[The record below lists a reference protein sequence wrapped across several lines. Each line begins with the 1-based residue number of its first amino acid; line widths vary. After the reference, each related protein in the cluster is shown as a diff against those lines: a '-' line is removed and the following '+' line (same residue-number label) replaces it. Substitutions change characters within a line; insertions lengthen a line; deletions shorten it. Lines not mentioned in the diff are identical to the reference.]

1 MAGVNPGQHGLNGLH
16 VYCRLKDLGF
26 PRETARRLA
35 AKWENFINPW
45 IYRGH
50 DMNFLSSKTFLGLLT
65 VFVSSALGLLRALG
79 LPIPASVDPAVNQ
92 VLVNGVGLYLLIT
105 GHQEALYAQPPAKA
119 PETAPDSGPE
129 TGQAGFVRLW
139 VLGLILALALTAG
152 CAGTSSTNTPAQ
164 NAQVVA
170 LDASEASKQLA
181 GATTAIAT
189 LTPQLPDQAAAGQ
202 INNYLAWANVAA
214 QALGIVAQAVAPVL

>member
-1 MAGVNPGQHGLNGLH
+1 MNPGQHGLNGLH

-26 PRETARRLA
+26 SQKTARQLA

-45 IYRGH
+45 IYRGY

-105 GHQEALYAQPPAKA
+105 GHQEALYAPPPVKTPEAAPA
-119 PETAPDSGPE
+119 PEA
-129 TGQAGFVRLW
+129 GQAGFVRLG
-139 VLGLILALALTAG
+139 VLGLILVLGLALTAG

-164 NAQVVA
+164 NAQAVA

-181 GATTAIAT
+181 GAATSIAT

>member
-1 MAGVNPGQHGLNGLH
+1 
-16 VYCRLKDLGF
+16 
-26 PRETARRLA
+26 
-35 AKWENFINPW
+35 
-45 IYRGH
+45 
-50 DMNFLSSKTFLGLLT
+50 MNFLTSKTFLGLVT

-105 GHQEALYAQPPAKA
+105 GHQEALYAPPPVKTPEAAPA
-119 PETAPDSGPE
+119 PEA
-129 TGQAGFVRLW
+129 GQAGFVRLG

-164 NAQVVA
+164 NAQAVA

-181 GATTAIAT
+181 GAATSIAT